1 MRLFQLVTRKQ
12 IQRYNYYG
20 KRRRSKRFVL
30 NHLKFVDLSYV
41 GHNHNSVPCRYSKQL
56 FSSVLCRTFNVKS
69 IHLFAQKKNEHILV
83 EWLLIADKGDFSGK
97 NLSQMSNVANST
109 NIMWHDCPIQKQDRQ
124 QLLQQKGCVIWLTGL
139 SGSGK
144 STIACALSRSLH
156 SKGKLSYILD
166 GDNIRHGLNQDL
178 SFRAEDRSE
187 NIRRIGEV
195 AKLFADAGVICI
207 TSLISPYQKDR
218 DACRALMPKGDFI
231 EVFIDVPLHVC
242 EARDPKG
249 LYKLAR
255 AGKIKGFTGI
265 DDPYEPP
272 SSCEIVLQQ
281 KGSNCKSP
289 SDMAEEVISYLEENG
304 YLRA

>member
-1 MRLFQLVTRKQ
+1 MITAKAPPPPCTSGFFRKIESGQ
-12 IQRYNYYG
+12 SPAVETLGLAKLRGINVGGLYG
-20 KRRRSKRFVL
+20 SRRSFVA
-30 NHLKFVDLSYV
+30 HA
-41 GHNHNSVPCRYSKQL
+41 RSKPIKAKENTGA
-56 FSSVLCRTFNVKS
+56 S
-69 IHLFAQKKNEHILV
+69 
-83 EWLLIADKGDFSGK
+83 LIDDWFK
-97 NLSQMSNVANST
+97 
-109 NIMWHDCPIQKQDRQ
+109 PIQAKEDSDTEERA
-124 QLLQQKGCVIWLTGL
+124 TAFP
-139 SGSGK
+139 GK

-156 SKGKLSYILD
+156 SRGKLSYILD
-166 GDNIRHGLNQDL
+166 GDNIRHGLNHDL

-218 DACRALMPKGDFI
+218 DACRALLPKGDFI
-231 EVFIDVPLHVC
+231 EVFIDVPLQVC

-272 SSCEIVLQQ
+272 CSCEFRFSYSFQKTGAFILQIVLQQ
-281 KGSNCKSP
+281 KGSGCKSP
-289 SDMAEEVISYLEENG
+289 SDMAEIVISYLEENG

>member
-1 MRLFQLVTRKQ
+1 MTTAKAPRPPCRSGVFRNIVCGPSPAAETLGFPRLRGISVAGLHRSRRNLVLRA
-12 IQRYNYYG
+12 
-20 KRRRSKRFVL
+20 RSKPI
-30 NHLKFVDLSYV
+30 K
-41 GHNHNSVPCRYSKQL
+41 
-56 FSSVLCRTFNVKS
+56 VKENATVS
-69 IHLFAQKKNEHILV
+69 AS
-83 EWLLIADKGDFSGK
+83 LIDDWFKPITAKEDSDAGK

-255 AGKIKGFTGI
+255 AGKIKDSITT
-265 DDPYEPP
+265 ER
-272 SSCEIVLQQ
+272 
-281 KGSNCKSP
+281 K
-289 SDMAEEVISYLEENG
+289 
-304 YLRA
+304 